1 MKGYLRKMRTE
12 NNQPVDYYAC
22 FDTTSSKDELVSGS
36 PEAQELHLNPLI
48 GSTIQLKYG
57 QAITCLHCG
66 RVTKKSFSQGYCYP
80 CFKKL
85 PQCDLCIMSPDR
97 CHYDQGT
104 CRDPAWGESFCMQE
118 HIVYLANS
126 SGLKVGITRPSQIPT
141 RWIDQG
147 AMQAIPIM
155 RVATRQQSGLVE
167 AAFKRHV
174 SDKTQWQQMLKADST
189 PQDLKT
195 ARDEL
200 FTLVKDD
207 IEALQNQFGL
217 QALQILNDPEQVEI
231 QFPISQYPTKI
242 KSLNLEKTPVVT
254 GTLIGIKGQYLI
266 LDIGVINLRKYTS
279 YEVEITSVD

>member
-1 MKGYLRKMRTE
+1 MRTE
-12 NNQPVDYYAC
+12 HNTPVDYFAC
-22 FDTTSSKDELVSGS
+22 FSSTPSSQDATEQAL
-36 PEAQELHLNPLI
+36 QELHLNPII
-48 GSTIQLKYG
+48 GSKISISYAQG
-57 QAITCLHCG
+57 ITCLHCG
-66 RVTKKSFSQGYCYP
+66 RVTKKSFSQGYCFP

-167 AAFKRHV
+167 AAFKKHV

-189 PQDLKT
+189 PRDLLEAKD
-195 ARDEL
+195 AL
-200 FTLVKDD
+200 FELVKED
-207 IEALQNQFGL
+207 IEALQNQFGI
-217 QALQILNDPEQVEI
+217 QALQVITEPSPVEI
-231 QFPISQYPTKI
+231 QFPVSQYPIKI
-242 KSLNLEKTPVVT
+242 KSLNLEKTPEVN
-254 GTLIGIKGQYLI
+254 GTLIGIKVQYLI

-279 YEVEITSVD
+279 YEVEISA

>member
-1 MKGYLRKMRTE
+1 MRTE
-12 NNQPVDYYAC
+12 HNTPVDYFAC
-22 FDTTSSKDELVSGS
+22 FSSTPSSQDATEQAL
-36 PEAQELHLNPLI
+36 QELHLNPII
-48 GSTIQLKYG
+48 GSNIRISYAQG
-57 QAITCLHCG
+57 ITCLHCG
-66 RVTKKSFSQGYCYP
+66 RVTKKSFSQGYCFP

-104 CRDPAWGESFCMQE
+104 CRDPSWGESFCMQE

-167 AAFKRHV
+167 AAFKKHV

-189 PQDLKT
+189 PRDLLEAKD
-195 ARDEL
+195 AL
-200 FTLVKDD
+200 FELVKED
-207 IEALQNQFGL
+207 IEALQNQFGI
-217 QALQILNDPEQVEI
+217 QALQVITEPAPVEI
-231 QFPISQYPTKI
+231 RFPVSQYPTKI
-242 KSLNLEKTPVVT
+242 KSLNLEKTPEVN

-279 YEVEITSVD
+279 YEVEISA

>member
-1 MKGYLRKMRTE
+1 MRTE
-12 NNQPVDYYAC
+12 HNTPVDYFAC
-22 FDTTSSKDELVSGS
+22 FSSTPSSQDATEQAL
-36 PEAQELHLNPLI
+36 QELHLNPII
-48 GSTIQLKYG
+48 GSNIRISYAQG
-57 QAITCLHCG
+57 ITCLHCG
-66 RVTKKSFSQGYCYP
+66 RVTKKSFSQGYCFP

-167 AAFKRHV
+167 AAFKKHV

-189 PQDLKT
+189 PRDLLEAKD
-195 ARDEL
+195 AL
-200 FTLVKDD
+200 FELVKED
-207 IEALQNQFGL
+207 IEALQNQFGI
-217 QALQILNDPEQVEI
+217 QALQVITKPAPVEI
-231 QFPISQYPTKI
+231 QFPVSQYPTKI
-242 KSLNLEKTPVVT
+242 KSLNLEKTPEVN

-279 YEVEITSVD
+279 YEVEISA